1 MSNSVPL
8 QIDWKSLQL
17 FNLYRLLLATIFIVL
32 FITDSLPNVIGKYLP
47 SLFLVVSCAYFIS
60 AFLSVFTI
68 YYQRPYFTIQ
78 VFSQSIIDII
88 AMSLLMHAS
97 GGLSSGLGAL
107 LVVAVAGYGLLTEG
121 RIAFLSA
128 AIATVAV
135 LLETMAADIYR
146 TFDTPNYTQAGILGA
161 GFFATAF
168 LAHALAQRVRKSESA
183 AYQHKLYSEQ
193 LAQLNQQI
201 VAHIQSGII
210 VLDKVNQ
217 IRLINEVAQKLLEIN
232 EVKTTNAPLLQ
243 IIPDLAEQFV
253 RWERGQSSATYW
265 FKTKH
270 SEMEIIAT
278 FSRLHQAGDIKA
290 LIFIED
296 ATLTM
301 QRAENIKLTAL
312 GRLTASIAH
321 EIRNPLAA
329 ISQAGQLLVEC
340 PDLSER
346 YLPFANMVVEQSA
359 RINRIIK
366 SVLQISRQ
374 READRRTIQLN
385 QWVETFV
392 VELCGHFALTK
403 QHIELHLAEQSL
415 IIEFDPIQLHQ
426 IMWNLCENAL
436 RYSQN
441 EKRLRISTGSNV
453 QSKRPYVEIED
464 FGEGIRKEDEQKI
477 FEPFFTTRTEGIG
490 LGLYIS
496 RDLCIANQASL
507 RLVKNS
513 SHGCCFKINFSSIG

>member
-1 MSNSVPL
+1 MSNSAPF
-8 QIDWKSLQL
+8 QIDWKPLQL
-17 FNLYRLLLATIFIVL
+17 FNFYRLLLASIFIAL

-47 SLFLVVSCAYFIS
+47 RLFLVVSSIYFVS
-60 AFLSVFTI
+60 ALLSVFTI
-68 YYQRPYFTIQ
+68 YYQRPHFNVQ
-78 VFSQSIIDII
+78 VFGQAIVDII
-88 AMSLLMHAS
+88 IISLLMHAS

-107 LVVAVAGYGLLTEG
+107 LVVAVAGYSLLTEG
-121 RIAFLSA
+121 RTAFLSA

-135 LLETMAADIYR
+135 LLETMVADFYNA
-146 TFDTPNYTQAGILGA
+146 FDVPNYTQAAILGV

-168 LAHALAQRVRKSESA
+168 LVHALAQRVRKSEYS

-201 VAHIQSGII
+201 VAHIRSGII
-210 VLDKVNQ
+210 VLDSANQ
-217 IRLINEVAQKLLEIN
+217 IRLINESAQQLLEIG
-232 EVKTTNAPLLQ
+232 ELQTTNMPLLQ
-243 IIPDLAEQFV
+243 IMPDLAEQFV

-265 FKTKH
+265 FKIKH
-270 SEMEIIAT
+270 SETEVIAT

-296 ATLTM
+296 AALTM
-301 QRAENIKLTAL
+301 QRAENIKLPAL

-346 YLPFANMVVEQSA
+346 YLPFAEMVVEQST
-359 RINRIIK
+359 RINRIIN
-366 SVLQISRQ
+366 SILQISRQ
-374 READRRTIQLN
+374 READRRTIELN
-385 QWVETFV
+385 QWIETFY
-392 VELCGHFALTK
+392 VELCGHYALAK
-403 QHIELHLAEQSL
+403 QHIELHLAKQSL

-426 IMWNLCENAL
+426 VMWNLCENAL
-436 RYSQN
+436 RYSQG
-441 EKRLRISTGSNV
+441 EKRLLISTGSNV
-453 QSKRPYVEIED
+453 QNKRPYVEIED
-464 FGEGIRKEDEQKI
+464 FGQGIAKEDEHKI

-496 RDLCIANQASL
+496 RDLCVANQASL
-507 RLVKNS
+507 KLVKNS
-513 SHGCCFKINFSSIG
+513 PKGCCFKINFSSIG